1 MKRRI
6 IAASLVAIVAS
17 VQLISGCDRGTGAA
31 SEKESTQVKDVT
43 LTMWTHDQDYA
54 NLFASEEKIWA
65 KQYPQYH
72 ITFKAQVFPASDF
85 WNKELNAM
93 VSNENLPNFLDLEI
107 SHFSLFMKPGV
118 LSKYVLDL
126 TPLLGNTQEDLEKLS
141 PYTYQGNVYALES
154 ALSPVGYYYQPAI
167 FKKYG
172 IKTPITTWSQFYQ
185 DGVKL
190 SQHGIAMAPIAEDGS
205 SAVFQNLFYEAG
217 GSFFNS
223 SGKMTVDSPLAYT
236 TLNYIK
242 QCIDHGVLKM
252 VNSNTFWGP
261 GIYQDYAQGKIAGV
275 IAPDWYAS
283 ADLQSSAPAM
293 AGKWRLQTMP
303 RWPNSPYT
311 TSTWGGT
318 GIAIA
323 KNTPNSQLAWSLLHF
338 VYATQAGQVQRF
350 NQIGYF
356 PNMKSAQTDPA
367 VVNQPFSY
375 FGGQKIGSIWDAAS
389 KNIPEYWQSPLE
401 AEFQTFL
408 GNSLESVYLDKQS
421 VKTAMSQLEDQMKQ
435 QQFFGY

>member
-1 MKRRI
+1 M
-6 IAASLVAIVAS
+6 
-17 VQLISGCDRGTGAA
+17 G
-31 SEKESTQVKDVT
+31 STQ
-43 LTMWTHDQDYA
+43 
-54 NLFASEEKIWA
+54 N
-65 KQYPQYH
+65 
-72 ITFKAQVFPASDF
+72 
-85 WNKELNAM
+85 
-93 VSNENLPNFLDLEI
+93 
-107 SHFSLFMKPGV
+107 
-118 LSKYVLDL
+118 
-126 TPLLGNTQEDLEKLS
+126 DLEKLT

-172 IKTPITTWSQFYQ
+172 IKTPSTTWAQFYQ
-185 DGVKL
+185 DGLEL
-190 SQHGIAMAPIAEDGS
+190 SKHGIAMAPIAEDGS

-223 SGKMTVDSPLAYT
+223 SGKMTVDSPPAYT
-236 TLNYIK
+236 TLAYIK
-242 QCIDHGVLKM
+242 QSVDHGVFKM

-261 GIYQDYAQGKIAGV
+261 GIYQDYEQGKIAGV

-283 ADLQSSAPAM
+283 AELESSAPGM

-318 GIAIA
+318 GIAVA
-323 KNTPNSQLAWSLLHF
+323 KNTPNAQLAWSLLRF

-350 NQIGYF
+350 NKIGYF
-356 PNMKSAQTDPA
+356 PNMKSAQADPA
-367 VVNQPFSY
+367 VVNQQFSY
-375 FGGQKIGSIWDAAS
+375 FGGQKIGLIWDAAS
-389 KNIPEYWQSPLE
+389 RKIPEYWQSPLE

-408 GNSLESVYLDKQS
+408 GNALESVYLDKQS
-421 VKTAMSQLEDQMKQ
+421 VKAAMSQLEEQMKQ